1 MKLCKS
7 SRVWQHPDFDHDTV
21 PWGVAWWDP
30 WGAHWDAPYTMPC
43 LSSHSLISEAWSR
56 AAFFCSKRWH
66 WVWIG
71 VRYLYHVGDEKSPWV
86 WHRDPTWGYL
96 SENMPGVLREV
107 SSRGFSPSYVSRA
120 LQHLGNKGPAL
131 FCHLHPHSDTFHFTQ
146 EYSTMTDRLFF
157 QQENPVFLSQEN
169 EYQFQHKNHS
179 YAKSPCIPLAFIVC
193 LMLCANHH
201 IIFCKFHNSLNHIL
215 WAPF

>member
-56 AAFFCSKRWH
+56 AALLCSKRWH

-71 VRYLYHVGDEKSPWV
+71 VRYFYHVGDEKSPWV

-96 SENMPGVLREV
+96 SGNIPGALREV
-107 SSRGFSPSYVSRA
+107 SSRGFSPSHVSRA
-120 LQHLGNKGPAL
+120 LHIREMRAL
-131 FCHLHPHSDTFHFTQ
+131 LCSVIYIHTATLFILHRNTQ
-146 EYSTMTDRLFF
+146 LWLIDCSSNRKIQFF
-157 QQENPVFLSQEN
+157 FLKRMNTNFSIKITLLPRVLVFL
-169 EYQFQHKNHS
+169 
-179 YAKSPCIPLAFIVC
+179 
-193 LMLCANHH
+193 
-201 IIFCKFHNSLNHIL
+201 
-215 WAPF
+215 